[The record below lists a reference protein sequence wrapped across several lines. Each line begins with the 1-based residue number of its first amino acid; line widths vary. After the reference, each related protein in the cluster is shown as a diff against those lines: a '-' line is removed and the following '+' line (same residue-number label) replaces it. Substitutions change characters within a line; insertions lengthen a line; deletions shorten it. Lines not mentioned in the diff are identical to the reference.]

1 MFADTLLAWYG
12 ENQRSL
18 PWRGES
24 DPYKIWVS
32 EIILQQTRVQQGW
45 DYYLRFI
52 DIFPDVGALARAPEE
67 QVLRVW
73 QGLGYY
79 SRARNMHAAAQQI
92 VNEHYGTFPR
102 HYEEIRKLKGI
113 GDYTAAAIASI
124 AFRLPHPAVDGNV
137 LRICS
142 RIFGVCDDIMLPA
155 TRKQITEICAKH
167 IPTDDPGTFN
177 QACMEFGA
185 IWCTP
190 KNPKCEDCP
199 FRSSCYALKHGLT
212 ETLPLKSKSRAKQ
225 DRFFHYTFYL
235 YDNKTILEKR
245 TGQDI
250 WRNLYQ
256 LPLRESS
263 EPIHGGQKTKKN
275 DDSTKILELKET
287 LSHQIIY
294 AFFYL
299 KKLKKKPELAE
310 NQILVPLDQ
319 LHNYPMPKIMTQFF
333 DHIS

>member
-1 MFADTLLAWYG
+1 MFADTLLAWYE
-12 ENQRSL
+12 ENRRSL

-52 DIFPDVGALARAPEE
+52 GTFPTVEALAGAPEE

-92 VNEHYGTFPR
+92 MKTHGGTFPNR
-102 HYEEIRKLKGI
+102 YEEIRSLKGV
-113 GDYTAAAIASI
+113 GDYTAAAISSI
-124 AFRLPHPAVDGNV
+124 AFHLPYPAVDGNV

-142 RIFGVCDDIMLPA
+142 RIFGICDDIALPT
-155 TRKQITEICAKH
+155 TRKTVTNICLKH
-167 IPTDDPGTFN
+167 IPARNPGDFN

-185 IWCTP
+185 VWCTP
-190 KNPKCEDCP
+190 KNPKCEECP
-199 FRSSCYALKHGLT
+199 FAGQCYALKHDMV
-212 ETLPLKSKSRAKQ
+212 ETLPIKSNKITKRK
-225 DRFFHYTFYL
+225 RYFHFNFYV
-235 YDNKTILEKR
+235 YNNSTIIEKR
-245 TGQDI
+245 TGNDI

-256 LPLRESS
+256 FPMQESLKPS
-263 EPIHGGQKTKKN
+263 HIV
-275 DDSTKILELKET
+275 DSAKIMELKEILT
-287 LSHQIIY
+287 HQVIHG
-294 AFFYL
+294 FFYL
-299 KKLKKKPELAE
+299 KKLEKKPELAG
-310 NQILVPLDQ
+310 NQLLVPLDQ

-333 DHIS
+333 DKMS

>member
-1 MFADTLLAWYG
+1 MFTDTLLAWYE
-12 ENQRSL
+12 ENRRTL
-18 PWRGES
+18 PWRGET

-45 DYYLRFI
+45 DYYLRFVET
-52 DIFPDVGALARAPEE
+52 FPDVGTLARAPEE

-79 SRARNMHAAAQQI
+79 SRARNMHAAARQI
-92 VNEHYGTFPR
+92 MDLHNGRFPSQ
-102 HYEEIRKLKGI
+102 YQDIRKLKGI

-124 AFRLPHPAVDGNV
+124 AFGLPYPAVDGNV

-142 RIFGVCDDIMLPA
+142 RIFGICEDIALPA
-155 TRKQITEICAKH
+155 TRKNVTDICLKY
-167 IPTDDPGTFN
+167 IPAQNPGDFN

-185 IWCTP
+185 VWCTP
-190 KNPKCEDCP
+190 KNPKCDECP
-199 FRSSCYALKHGLT
+199 FANQCYALKHDLVG
-212 ETLPLKSKSRAKQ
+212 TLPVKSNRISKRE
-225 DRFFHYTFYL
+225 RYFHFNFYI
-235 YDNKTILEKR
+235 YNNSTIIEKR
-245 TGQDI
+245 TGNDI

-256 LPLRESS
+256 FPMQESA
-263 EPIHGGQKTKKN
+263 EPSRIG
-275 DDSTKILELKET
+275 DSAMIMELKEILT
-287 LSHQIIY
+287 HQVIH

-299 KKLKKKPELAE
+299 KNLENKPELAG

-333 DHIS
+333 DKMS

>member
-1 MFADTLLAWYG
+1 MFTHTLLAWYE
-12 ENQRSL
+12 ENRRTL
-18 PWRGES
+18 PWRGET

-45 DYYLRFI
+45 DYYLRFVET
-52 DIFPDVGALARAPEE
+52 FPDVRTLARAPEE

-79 SRARNMHAAAQQI
+79 SRARNMHAAARQI
-92 VNEHYGTFPR
+92 MDLHNGQFPSQ
-102 HYEEIRKLKGI
+102 YQDIRKLKGI

-124 AFRLPHPAVDGNV
+124 AFGLPYPAVDGNV

-142 RIFGVCDDIMLPA
+142 RIFGICEDIALPA
-155 TRKQITEICAKH
+155 TRKTVTDICMKY
-167 IPTDDPGTFN
+167 IPARNPGDFN

-185 IWCTP
+185 VWCTP
-190 KNPKCEDCP
+190 KNPKCDECP
-199 FRSSCYALKHGLT
+199 FANQCYALKHDLV
-212 ETLPLKSKSRAKQ
+212 ETLPVKNNRISKRE
-225 DRFFHYTFYL
+225 RYFHFNFYI
-235 YDNKTILEKR
+235 YNNSTIIEKR
-245 TGQDI
+245 TGNDI

-256 LPLRESS
+256 FPMQESAGPS
-263 EPIHGGQKTKKN
+263 HIG
-275 DDSTKILELKET
+275 DSAMIMELKEILT
-287 LSHQIIY
+287 HQVIH

-299 KKLKKKPELAE
+299 KNLENKPELAG

-333 DHIS
+333 DKMS